1 MADARDLKSRDSKG
15 SCGFES
21 HLGHCE
27 NVMCN
32 ILVDGSH
39 YICNEC
45 ADEFTDRMGSNLIP
59 LNEMKQRFI
68 VFMNSPKEGFSHSEG
83 ITARRFLDEYR
94 DFS

>member
-1 MADARDLKSRDSKG
+1 
-15 SCGFES
+15 
-21 HLGHCE
+21 
-27 NVMCN
+27 
-32 ILVDGSH
+32 
-39 YICNEC
+39 
-45 ADEFTDRMGSNLIP
+45 MGSNLIP